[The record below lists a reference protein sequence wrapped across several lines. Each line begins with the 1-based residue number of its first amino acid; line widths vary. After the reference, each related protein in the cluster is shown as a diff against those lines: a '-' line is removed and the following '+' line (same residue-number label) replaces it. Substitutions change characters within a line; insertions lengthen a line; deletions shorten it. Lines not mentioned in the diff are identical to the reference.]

1 MRRILPHGPQASQP
15 PQVSHVNRHAES
27 ATRLFS
33 GYNHLIDSGTLIVTV
48 GNTVCITD
56 RIHYPALVGFLPD

>member
-15 PQVSHVNRHAES
+15 PQVSHVDRYVGS

-33 GYNHLIDSGTLIVTV
+33 GYNHFIDSGTLIVTV
-48 GNTVCITD
+48 GNVVCIAD
-56 RIHYPALVGFLPD
+56 RVHHPALVGFLPG